1 VKPLQT
7 LAAVALAFA
16 GTAAFAGTP
25 KDTVVMAKQIDDIIS
40 LDPAESFEFSGSEV
54 VANLYDRLVGH
65 DVKDVTKL
73 HGELA
78 ESWNVAGDGRTFT
91 FRMRPNLRFH
101 SGNPVTAED
110 AAWSL
115 QRVVLLNKA
124 PGYIIAQ
131 FGFTKDNVAQR
142 IRAVDAS
149 TLVLQTEKAV
159 APTFLYY
166 CLAAVVG
173 SIVDS
178 RLVQANAHGDDLG
191 NDWLKTHSA
200 ASGAFSLRSWRANDA
215 YTMEANPDWYGGA
228 PKAKRI
234 VVRHVAEP
242 ATQRLLLE
250 KGDVDY
256 ARNLT
261 KDQLAA
267 IAANKDLAID
277 RGHKGTIYYVGLNQK
292 NPNLAKPEVR
302 EALKWLVD
310 YDGIEKNIV
319 GERFMIHQ
327 SFLPRGY
334 LGAIE
339 DKPYKLD
346 VAKAKQLLAKA
357 GLPNGFAVTLDAEN
371 ASPYIDVAQ
380 AIQATWALAGIKV
393 SIIPGDG
400 KQVLTKY
407 RARTHEAVVY
417 RWGPDFQDPHTNA
430 TFAMNEDNSENAPTK
445 TLAWRNAW
453 DIPEMTRKM
462 AAAVYERDA
471 KKRAAIYEEVQR
483 EHQRISPFVIMY
495 QEVEVAGR
503 RKDVDGFVIGPNFGT
518 NFYAGIRKN

>member
-1 VKPLQT
+1 VKTLQGIAT
-7 LAAVALAFA
+7 AALALA
-16 GTAAFAGTP
+16 GTAAFAETP

-78 ESWNVAGDGRTFT
+78 ESWSVGDDGRTFT
-91 FRMRPNLRFH
+91 FKLRPNVKFH

-115 QRVVLLNKA
+115 QRVVILNKA
-124 PGYIIAQ
+124 PGYIVGQ
-131 FGFTKDNVAQR
+131 FGLTKENAAQR

-178 RLVQANAHGDDLG
+178 KLVKANARGDDLG

-200 ASGAFSLRSWRANDA
+200 GSGAFSLKSWRANDS
-215 YTMEANPDWYGGA
+215 YTMEANPLWYAGG
-228 PKAKRI
+228 PKTKRI
-234 VVRHVAEP
+234 VVRHVGEP

-256 ARNLT
+256 ARNLS
-261 KDQLAA
+261 KDQLVA

-277 RGHKGTIYYVGLNQK
+277 RGHKGTIYYIGLNQK

-310 YDGIEKNIV
+310 YEGIEKHIV
-319 GERFMIHQ
+319 GERFRVHQ

-334 LGAIE
+334 LGAID
-339 DKPYKLD
+339 DKPYRLD

-357 GLPNGFAVTLDAEN
+357 GLPSGFSVTLDAEN

-380 AIQATWALAGIKV
+380 AVQATWALAGIKV
-393 SIIPGDG
+393 SIVPGDG

-430 TFAMNEDNSENAPTK
+430 TFAMNEDNSENAATK

-453 DIPEMTRKM
+453 DIPEMTRRVM
-462 AAAVYERDA
+462 AAAYERDA
-471 KKRAAIYEEVQR
+471 KKRAAVYEEIQR
-483 EHQRISPFVIMY
+483 EHQRTSPFVIMY

-503 RKDVDGFVIGPNFGT
+503 RKNVDGFVIGPNFGT